1 MKLYQICDGDQFK
14 TWNKRKEYIDY
25 RGKHYIVSRCV
36 DYERTN
42 VFSTRKQAL
51 CLDML
56 KKGME
61 VEDIAKILSVD
72 VINITD
78 FLNMSCNIH
87 KEELTPSATG
97 SNDYESRPDLYEID
111 SLRQDIKNG
120 KVQNGTVKIEERY
133 LSLCGKEFDY
143 SKYYYHSDSVNACK
157 PKPNNYPPIKNVNTG
172 EIFDNLQE
180 ANKSVGAKKFSNSIL
195 RCCKGLIKQAY
206 NCKWEFVTDN
216 D

>member
-1 MKLYQICDGDQFK
+1 MKLYQVCNGDQFK
-14 TWNKRKEYIDY
+14 TWNKRKEYVDY
-25 RGKHYIVSRCV
+25 RGKHFVVSRCV

-61 VEDIAKILSVD
+61 IEDIAKILGID

-87 KEELTPSATG
+87 KGELTPSTTG
-97 SNDYESRPDLYEID
+97 SDSYESRPDLYEID

-120 KVQNGTVKIEERY
+120 KVKNGTVKIEERY

-143 SKYYYHSDSVNACK
+143 SKYYYHSDSVNAIK
-157 PKPNNYPPIKNVNTG
+157 PKPNKYPPIKNVDTG
-172 EIFDNLQE
+172 EVFNDLQE

-195 RCCKGLIKQAY
+195 RCCKGLINKAY
-206 NCKWEFVTDN
+206 GCKWEFTDN

>member
-1 MKLYQICDGDQFK
+1 MKLYQICNGDQFK

-25 RGKHYIVSRCV
+25 KGKHFVISRCV
-36 DYERTN
+36 DYPKTN
-42 VFSTRKQAL
+42 IFNTRKQAL

-56 KKGME
+56 RKGME
-61 VEDIAKILSVD
+61 IEDIARILGID

-87 KEELTPSATG
+87 KGELTPTTTG
-97 SNDYESRPDLYEID
+97 SDGYENRPDLYEID

-120 KVQNGTVKIEERY
+120 KVKNGNVKIEERY

-143 SKYYYHSDSVNACK
+143 SKYYYHQDSGNVVK
-157 PKPNNYPPIKNVNTG
+157 PKTNKYPPIKNVDTG
-172 EIFDNLQE
+172 EVFNDLQE

-195 RCCKGLIKQAY
+195 RCCKGLINKAY
-206 NCKWEFVTDN
+206 GCKWEFTDN

>member
-1 MKLYQICDGDQFK
+1 MRLYQVMNGDQLK

-25 RGKHYIVSRCV
+25 RGKHYVISRCV

-56 KKGME
+56 RKGME
-61 VEDIAKILSVD
+61 IEDIAKILGID

-78 FLNMSCNIH
+78 FLNMSCNIN
-87 KEELTPSATG
+87 KGELSPTAIG
-97 SNDYESRPDLYEID
+97 RGDYEGRPDLYEID

-120 KVQNGTVKIEERY
+120 KVKNGTVKIEERY

-143 SKYYYHSDSVNACK
+143 SKYYYHSDSVNAIK
-157 PKPNNYPPIKNVNTG
+157 PKPNKYPKIMNLNTG
-172 EIFDNLQE
+172 EVFNDLQE

-206 NCKWEFVTDN
+206 HYNWKFVED
-216 D
+216 